1 MAVVPPFTTPD
12 PHGDGPAPPVSADP
26 RYVVLLAG
34 PPASG
39 KSVLGEALAGDT
51 GAALLDQDVMT
62 GPLTTA
68 LSNALDAGGDLDHP
82 LLRRA
87 TRQAAYD
94 ALLDTAVHNVEA
106 GNSVVTV
113 APFTTE
119 RTDAAAWEKVRRR
132 VERAGAEARLLWL
145 DCPDE
150 ELLRRMR
157 ERSAVRDS
165 SKLADTSAFLAS
177 PALRPPTVE
186 HAVIDATAPL
196 ADQVRL
202 ARRALPVRR

>member
-39 KSVLGEALAGDT
+39 KSALGEALAGDT

-119 RTDAAAWEKVRRR
+119 RTDAAAWEKVHAACGAGGRRGAIAVAGLPGR
-132 VERAGAEARLLWL
+132 GTSTAHARAVG
-145 DCPDE
+145 
-150 ELLRRMR
+150 
-157 ERSAVRDS
+157 
-165 SKLADTSAFLAS
+165 
-177 PALRPPTVE
+177 
-186 HAVIDATAPL
+186 
-196 ADQVRL
+196 
-202 ARRALPVRR
+202 RA